1 MFSLT
6 FVLRYYEKEVSLQ
19 RFNALTNKIMDLIE
33 QILALLKAQ
42 FSGVRE
48 DGLQQLAAALS
59 LQVATKE
66 EATELVGK
74 LTAEKVG
81 KFVNDWRKKADAEI
95 AKATRTHE
103 NGLKE
108 KYDFVEK
115 GKPAPQP
122 TPQPQPQPGGITL
135 EQIKELI
142 HSEMAGVQQSITN
155 INAEKVA
162 GSRETQFVAAL
173 DKAGIKGKT
182 RDLLLDG
189 FKGRTFKDDEE
200 FNSYMTQQNT
210 ELAALAQEQ
219 ADSGLLGGGKPI
231 FGAVTE
237 KGVSQGVA
245 DYIASK
251 QSGNALTGK
260 EI

>member
-1 MFSLT
+1 M
-6 FVLRYYEKEVSLQ
+6 
-19 RFNALTNKIMDLIE
+19 NLIE
-33 QILALLKAQ
+33 EILALLKAQ

-59 LQVATKE
+59 LQVETKE
-66 EATELVGK
+66 QATELVGK
-74 LTAEKVG
+74 LTAEKVT
-81 KFVNDWRKKADAEI
+81 KFVQDWRKKADAEI
-95 AKATRTHE
+95 AKANTTYE

-115 GKPAPQP
+115 GKQPPTPPAPAP
-122 TPQPQPQPGGITL
+122 SGAVTL

-142 HSEMAGVQQSITN
+142 QAEMKGVQQSITD
-155 INAEKVA
+155 INAGKVA
-162 GSRETQFVAAL
+162 EAREARFVGAL

-182 RDLLLDG
+182 RELLLGG

-200 FNSYMTQQNT
+200 FNTYMTEQDA

-219 ADSGLLGGGKPI
+219 ADNGLLGGGKPI
-231 FGAVTE
+231 FGAVNE
-237 KGVSQGVA
+237 KGISKGVA
-245 DYIASK
+245 DYIAS
-251 QSGNALTGK
+251 QQPGNTLTGK

>member
-1 MFSLT
+1 M
-6 FVLRYYEKEVSLQ
+6 
-19 RFNALTNKIMDLIE
+19 NLIE

-48 DGLQQLAAALS
+48 DGLQQLAAAIG
-59 LQVATKE
+59 LQVETKE
-66 EATELVGK
+66 QATEIVGK
-74 LTAEKVG
+74 LTAEKVDN
-81 KFVNDWRKKADAEI
+81 FVKDWRKKADAEI
-95 AKATRTHE
+95 ARANQTYE

-122 TPQPQPQPGGITL
+122 TPKPQPQPGGITL

-142 HSEMAGVQQSITN
+142 HSEMQGIQQSITD
-155 INAEKVA
+155 INATRVA
-162 GSRETQFVAAL
+162 ADRETRFVKAL
-173 DKAGIKGKT
+173 DDAGIKGKT

-189 FKGRTFKDDEE
+189 YKGRTFKDDADFET
-200 FNSYMTQQNT
+200 FMTTQGT

-219 ADSGLLGGGKPI
+219 ADKGLLSGGKPI
-231 FGAVTE
+231 FGAVNE
-237 KGVSQGVA
+237 QGVSKAVA

-251 QSGNALTGK
+251 NSGGTLTGK

>member
-1 MFSLT
+1 
-6 FVLRYYEKEVSLQ
+6 
-19 RFNALTNKIMDLIE
+19 MDLIE

-66 EATELVGK
+66 EATDLVGK
-74 LTAEKVG
+74 LTAEKVD
-81 KFVNDWRKKADAEI
+81 KFVKDWRRKADEEI
-95 AKATRTHE
+95 GKANRTYE
-103 NGLKE
+103 ASLKQ

-115 GKPAPQP
+115 GKPAPTTEP
-122 TPQPQPQPGGITL
+122 PQPAPSGNVTL
-135 EQIKELI
+135 EQIKQLI
-142 HSEMAGVQQSITN
+142 QDEMKGVRQSITD
-155 INAEKVA
+155 INAGKVA
-162 GSRETQFVAAL
+162 ETRETQFVAAL